1 MGRVS
6 ELTVKMIPA
15 VAALALVAAG
25 AYAEIRLHES
35 SRPVAGTAI
44 RPGIAA
50 FSPSPIPAAWI
61 VSGDPVTEVAE
72 VSEVHDGS
80 AHVYLWRTTAST
92 FRWTH
97 RSDEIITIL
106 DGDVF
111 ITEADGKRHHL
122 TPGDVAHFPVGSVQ
136 LWEVPQML
144 LKSAILK
151 HRAPALVEASMR
163 WVRRARALVTG

>member
-1 MGRVS
+1 MKKI
-6 ELTVKMIPA
+6 LA
-15 VAALALVAAG
+15 AAALLAAIG

-35 SRPVAGTAI
+35 GRPVAGTAI
-44 RPGIAA
+44 RPGVAA
-50 FSPSPIPAAWI
+50 FSPSPIPADWV
-61 VSGDPVTEVAE
+61 VSGNPVTEVAE
-72 VSEVHDGS
+72 VSATHDGS
-80 AHVYLWRTTAST
+80 ASVYLWRTTAST

-97 RSDEIITIL
+97 QSDEIITIL

-136 LWEVPQML
+136 IWDVPKSL

-151 HRAPALVEASMR
+151 HREPPLVEASLR
-163 WVRRARALVTG
+163 WMRRARALVAG